1 MSASISRE
9 IASAPAGPRNDV
21 YGIITLH
28 SYPKAIA
35 HVDCDAF
42 FTSCEEARNPALRGH
57 PVVTGQERGIV
68 SCPNYLAKARGIKRA
83 MRIGEA
89 RRICPGVIVLPSDY
103 ELYSIYSERV
113 FAIIRR
119 FTPEVE
125 EYSVDEAYCDITG
138 LRRLYRAS
146 YVDIALRIKKTICS
160 ELDITVSVGLSSSK
174 ILAKLCSKQNKPDG
188 FLAVPGNRL
197 HELLKDMPLERVCG
211 FGPNTVALLM
221 KCGLKTCLDYVSRPA
236 AFVQKLLGKTGL
248 ELWHEL
254 RGTQVYPV
262 TTSPKTSYLTIS
274 KTKTFSPA
282 CTDKSFVKAQL
293 LRNLESA
300 CVKLRRHGLSARGA
314 CTYLRRQDFSDDG
327 MDARINRYSSSPL
340 DFSAVCARMFEELF
354 RQGTAYRAT
363 GVVMSDIRAQGV
375 DDRDLFDDPLRVERV
390 RKAYAAVDRL
400 NETYGKHTVHL
411 AATLMKGKELHS
423 RNTLTWRKRELL
435 NGETFRR
442 RLGIPLLKLR

>member
-1 MSASISRE
+1 MSASISNPE
-9 IASAPAGPRNDV
+9 AGACPL
-21 YGIITLH
+21 ITLH
-28 SYPKAIA
+28 SYPRAIL

-42 FTSCEEARNPALRGH
+42 FTSCEEARNPQLRGH

-68 SCPNYLAKARGIKRA
+68 SCPNYPAKAAGIKRA

-89 RRICPGVIVLPSDY
+89 RRACPGVIVLPSDY

-113 FAIIRR
+113 FAIARR

-146 YVDIALRIKKTICS
+146 YPEIALRIKEAIRS

-188 FLAVPGNRL
+188 FLAMPGNRL
-197 HELLKDMPLERVCG
+197 HEFLKDIPLERVCG
-211 FGPNTVALLM
+211 FGPNTVALLA
-221 KCGLKTCLDYVSRPA
+221 KCGLKTCLDYVSRPV
-236 AFVQKLLGKTGL
+236 AFAQKMLGKTGL

-262 TTSPKTSYLTIS
+262 TAKPKAAYLTIS
-274 KTKTFSPA
+274 KTRTFSPA
-282 CTDKSFVKAQL
+282 SADKALVKAQL

-300 CVKLRRHGLSARGA
+300 CIKLRRHGLSARRA
-314 CTYLRRQDFSDDG
+314 CAYLRRQDFSDEG
-327 MDARINRYSSSPL
+327 MEARLNRHSSSPL
-340 DFSAVCARMFEELF
+340 DFSGACARMFESLF
-354 RQGTAYRAT
+354 REGTVYRAT
-363 GVVMSDIRAQGV
+363 GVVMSDILPQGR
-375 DDRDLFDDPLRVERV
+375 DERDLFDDPLRVERV
-390 RKAYAAVDRL
+390 HRVDAAVDSL
-400 NETYGKHTVHL
+400 NAAYGKHTVHL
-411 AATLMKGKELHS
+411 ASTLMKGRERHD

-435 NGETFRR
+435 KGETFRR
-442 RLGIPLLKLR
+442 RLGIPLLKLE